1 MNQQTVRHSLLSE
14 TLPAFANELQELL
27 VEKGEPDLAAQVLGL
42 RICDLC
48 GCGDDICSTFYTKPR
63 PQGAF
68 GPGLRNVRLIPD
80 DGALLILD
88 IVDGEIACVEVLDRP
103 EVRRKLDEVL
113 T

>member
-1 MNQQTVRHSLLSE
+1 MSQQTPKPPLLSD
-14 TLPAFANELQELL
+14 TLPEFAAELQELL
-27 VEKGEPDLAAQVLGL
+27 NEAGEPELAAQVLGL